1 MHLLR
6 TTATVVGLLFF
17 ALSGQAQTAPPL
29 AQIATIGKG
38 GTFACTSW
46 AAWREFTQASLTAK
60 GARYGKACPIH
71 LKAGQ
76 KVEIVEDDAGAGAS
90 AVKADGKTWYVD
102 NDKLDTRPQ
111 NK

>member
-1 MHLLR
+1 MYLLR
-6 TTATVVGLLFF
+6 TTVTVLGLLSW
-17 ALSGQAQTAPPL
+17 ALPSQAQTTQDGQTAF
-29 AQIATIGKG
+29 IGKG

-60 GARYGKACPIH
+60 GARYGKTCPIR

-111 NK
+111 NR